1 MGARETFLDLAAR
14 GIRLVAQGDR
24 LVVTPAS
31 LLTAE
36 DRDAIRHYRDELLAL
51 LTEGPDSD
59 HRRAGG
65 TSATPVP
72 AERAADPV
80 VLSDWQAADRAYQR
94 HAWRCPACSSA
105 GRGYGSRCPTG
116 AELWKAYT
124 AQPGPAT
131 SKPERQPQPAEPPRH
146 PFERERRNWTPATEP
161 ELRRMAAMLELLAT
175 EPRQRP
181 EPKPARREYTPASD
195 EELERML
202 TRWHRARAAGL
213 TPDEADRLADRLHT
227 RDREGLRDLHACL
240 ECRHLRAQ
248 FGGGWACRMWRVT
261 GAADAALPREFVV
274 GLHRC
279 AGFDGGGT

>member
-161 ELRRMAAMLELLAT
+161 ELRRMAAMFE
-175 EPRQRP
+175 
-181 EPKPARREYTPASD
+181 
-195 EELERML
+195 
-202 TRWHRARAAGL
+202 RARALGFSSE
-213 TPDEADRLADRLHT
+213 EADRAADVAQW
-227 RDREGLRDLHACL
+227 RDRTGDDRRLCL
-240 ECRHLRAQ
+240 ECRSLRA
-248 FGGGWACRMWRVT
+248 
-261 GAADAALPREFVV
+261 GASSRWWCAAQRQPLPQQLVMQP
-274 GLHRC
+274 HRC
-279 AGFDGGGT
+279 ELFDDYSTKEVHNDGD

>member
-1 MGARETFLDLAAR
+1 MSARTATAADLLRAAR
-14 GIRLVAQGDR
+14 ADG
-24 LVVTPAS
+24 
-31 LLTAE
+31 
-36 DRDAIRHYRDELLAL
+36 LAV
-51 LTEGPDSD
+51 
-59 HRRAGG
+59 
-65 TSATPVP
+65 SATPDGNLRVRGP
-72 AERAADPV
+72 RAAI
-80 VLSDWQAADRAYQR
+80 
-94 HAWRCPACSSA
+94 
-105 GRGYGSRCPTG
+105 GRWAP
-116 AELWKAYT
+116 LL
-124 AQPGPAT
+124 
-131 SKPERQPQPAEPPRH
+131 
-146 PFERERRNWTPATEP
+146 RERK
-161 ELRRMAAMLELLAT
+161 AAMLELLAT